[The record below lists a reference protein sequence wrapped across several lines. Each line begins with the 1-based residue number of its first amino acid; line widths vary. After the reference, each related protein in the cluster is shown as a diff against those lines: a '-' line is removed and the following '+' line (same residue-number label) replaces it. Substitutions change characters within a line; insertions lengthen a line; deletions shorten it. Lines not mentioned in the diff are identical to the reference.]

1 LDFIIVVGVCEIS
14 NVINLFLNRFC
25 ILFVYAALTGYPNI
39 SNVAE
44 VVANYSAFDIPL
56 EAQWLDID
64 YMKAY
69 LDFTVDPINFPLS
82 DMQSFVSQL
91 HSNNQRFVPIIDP
104 AIYVLDNT
112 YEAYTTG
119 VADEVFVKD
128 YTGTKEYLGQVFLLL

>member
-1 LDFIIVVGVCEIS
+1 M
-14 NVINLFLNRFC
+14 
-25 ILFVYAALTGYPNI
+25 
-39 SNVAE
+39 AE